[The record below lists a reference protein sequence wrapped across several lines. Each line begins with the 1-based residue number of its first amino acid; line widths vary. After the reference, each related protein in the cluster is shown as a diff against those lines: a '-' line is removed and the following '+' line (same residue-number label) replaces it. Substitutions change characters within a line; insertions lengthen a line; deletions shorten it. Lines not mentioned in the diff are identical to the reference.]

1 MPKLNVDLLRWT
13 PQARTAL
20 ALSVY
25 IATLCN
31 ARANDDADKAREE
44 MQRRLNEQV
53 MSTPFNPGD
62 VKRAEAFA
70 EQAKRKG
77 IPPIPSPPS
86 YWQPG
91 WTCANVAG
99 YAYYNY
105 MDYRNCI
112 YFNRYH
118 GYYWR

>member
-20 ALSVY
+20 ALLVY